1 MKNKDKETKRNLSV
15 EELRAEIVRLKEKR
29 FKLRIKHKVTPIPN
43 PLELRGLRRDMAR
56 LRTWAREK
64 ELQAGEK

>member
-1 MKNKDKETKRNLSV
+1 MKTKDKETKRNLSV

-29 FKLRIKHKVTPIPN
+29 FKLRVKHKVTPLPN
-43 PLELRGLRRDMAR
+43 PLELRSLRRDMAR
-56 LRTWAREK
+56 LNTWAREK